1 MHLIPLPVMSSVF
14 SNRSALKSHKTYQ
27 SGRNQST
34 HARLTMP
41 SHLMSQMS
49 SPRFSKANRRDM
61 GDVGLSYK
69 NGTAANFFEVI

>member
-1 MHLIPLPVMSSVF
+1 MFRLMFPRYHWDAIWEDF
-14 SNRSALKSHKTYQ
+14 YCTDQ

-41 SHLMSQMS
+41 SHLMLQMS

-61 GDVGLSYK
+61 GDVGSSSK